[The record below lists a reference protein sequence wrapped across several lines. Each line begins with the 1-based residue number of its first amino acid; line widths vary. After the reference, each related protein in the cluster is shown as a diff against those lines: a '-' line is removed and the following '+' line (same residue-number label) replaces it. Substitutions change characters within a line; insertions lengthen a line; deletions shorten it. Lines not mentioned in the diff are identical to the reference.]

1 MLREPGK
8 SLLPRAAA
16 ANARVPL
23 FGDKS
28 IILVKLDSQI
38 WRKAFEPR
46 DACLRGR
53 GEEKFGPE
61 GEWCTVLNVKTKQIG
76 IPKKRKLGQTL
87 LGPFPR
93 SLDTVVY
100 GGM

>member
-1 MLREPGK
+1 MLRG
-8 SLLPRAAA
+8 
-16 ANARVPL
+16 
-23 FGDKS
+23 G
-28 IILVKLDSQI
+28 
-38 WRKAFEPR
+38 
-46 DACLRGR
+46 

-61 GEWCTVLNVKTKQIG
+61 GEWCTVLDVKTKQIG

-93 SLDTVVY
+93 LLDTVVY